1 MNVVAR
7 PVPGYADL
15 YAGMDGSITHGTK
28 GQLEQ
33 KVGPKGYWYVSI
45 PGGQGT
51 VESHRLVAAAFLGRR
66 PKGIVTRHGE
76 GGKLDN
82 SIGNLCYGTQRQNM
96 QDAIDAGSFRSAS
109 ECPQGHEYTAEN
121 TYVVPSTGKKHCRTC
136 KAERS
141 RQREVV
147 KKRQRA
153 EKRSVA
159 TQSRGADSFR

>member
-82 SIGNLCYGTQRQNM
+82 SIGNLCYGTHQDNM
-96 QDAIDAGSFRSAS
+96 QDAIDAGRGCAVFHAS
-109 ECPQGHEYTAEN
+109 KTECPQGHEYTPEN
-121 TYVVPSTGKKHCRTC
+121 TYVYESKRGYTKRHCRTC
-136 KAERS
+136 RADKI
-141 RQREVV
+141 RQRDELR
-147 KKRQRA
+147 RQRRLA
-153 EKRSVA
+153 K
-159 TQSRGADSFR
+159 GN